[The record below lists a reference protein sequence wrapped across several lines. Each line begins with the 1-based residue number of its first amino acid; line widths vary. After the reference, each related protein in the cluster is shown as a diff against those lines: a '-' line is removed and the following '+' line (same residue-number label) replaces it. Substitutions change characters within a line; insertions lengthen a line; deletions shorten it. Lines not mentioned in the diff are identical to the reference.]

1 MVLEWFIQILKK
13 VMRNFKKLF
22 KLLSAKDKKKLFVL
36 LLFVL
41 LMAFLDMLGV
51 ASIMP
56 FIAVLTNPEMVNTN
70 IYLSK
75 LFLFSKNFG
84 IKTNEEFLVFLGMI
98 VFCMLIFS
106 LSIKTITTYFQYRF
120 LNSCEFNI
128 GRRLFEKYLNQP
140 YIWFLSRNS
149 SDLGKNILSEVTTI
163 VDQSIQPLIILC
175 VYGSV
180 SISLITLLIII
191 DPQIAILASLVLIA
205 TYSLIFKSI
214 KGILRKIGDE
224 RLRFNKDRFLA
235 VSEAFGA
242 AKEVKLG
249 KLEEFFIKRFSNP
262 AEIFSKHQGSVQ
274 IISTLPRYL
283 IEAISFGG
291 VILLVLFLM
300 GQSGDFSKTLSIIS
314 VYVFAGYRLMP
325 ALQQIYWAFS
335 QLRFSQPAL
344 EKFEQELFSSQN
356 DTSKFENIENIE
368 LSKNIFLKD
377 VNYTYP
383 NTDEPVLKNVNMEIA
398 ANSIVGI
405 VGETGSGK
413 TTMVDVI
420 LGLLEVE
427 KGEIKIDGKNLD
439 YKNIHLWQKI
449 IGYVPQKIYLSDES
463 IYANIAFGVEQ
474 KNIDK
479 NAVENAAKISKI
491 HDFISGELSNGYE
504 TVVGERG
511 SRLSGGQVQR
521 IGIARALYN
530 KPKVLILDEA
540 TSALDTL
547 TEDEIMKQILNLNDK
562 ITIILIAHRL
572 NTLRKCREIYFFE
585 KGKLNNKGSFEY
597 LMKNEQKFN
606 RMIKLIEDKK

>member
-1 MVLEWFIQILKK
+1 MVLRWFIQILKK

-22 KLLSAKDKKKLFVL
+22 KLLSVKDKKKLFVL
-36 LLFVL
+36 LIFVL
-41 LMAFLDMLGV
+41 LMAFLDMVGV

-75 LFLFSKNFG
+75 LFVFSENFG
-84 IKTNEEFLVFLGMI
+84 IKTNEEFLVFLGII

-140 YIWFLSRNS
+140 YVWFLSRNS

-175 VYGSV
+175 VYGSI

-291 VILLVLFLM
+291 IILLVLFLM
-300 GQSGDFSKTLSIIS
+300 GQSGDFSKALSIIS

-344 EKFEQELFSSQN
+344 EKFEKELFSSQN
-356 DTSKFENIENIE
+356 NPSKFENIEKIE
-368 LSKNIFLKD
+368 LNKNIFLKN

-383 NTDEPVLKNVNMEIA
+383 NTDEPVLKDVNMEIA
-398 ANSIVGI
+398 ANSIIGI
-405 VGETGSGK
+405 AGETGSGK
-413 TTMVDVI
+413 TTLVDVI
-420 LGLLEVE
+420 LGLLETE
-427 KGEIKIDGKNLD
+427 RGEIKIDGKNLD
-439 YKNIHLWQKI
+439 FKNIHQWQKI

-504 TVVGERG
+504 TIVGERG

-521 IGIARALYN
+521 MGIARALYRN
-530 KPKVLILDEA
+530 PKVLILDEA
-540 TSALDTL
+540 TSALDAL
-547 TEDEIMKQILNLNDK
+547 TEDEIMKKILNLNNK

-572 NTLRKCREIYFFE
+572 NTLRKCSEIYFFE
-585 KGKLNNKGSFEY
+585 KGQLSSKGSFDNLLINDKKFGKMVKLNN
-597 LMKNEQKFN
+597 Q
-606 RMIKLIEDKK
+606 DK

>member
-1 MVLEWFIQILKK
+1 
-13 VMRNFKKLF
+13 MRDFKKLF
-22 KLLSAKDKKKLFVL
+22 KLLSVKDKKKLFVL
-36 LLFVL
+36 LILVL
-41 LMAFLDMLGV
+41 LMAFLDMIGV

-75 LFLFSKNFG
+75 LFVFSENFG
-84 IKTNEEFLVFLGMI
+84 IKNNEEFLVFLGMM

-106 LSIKTITTYFQYRF
+106 LSIKAITTYFQYRF

-140 YIWFLSRNS
+140 YVWFLSRNS

-175 VYGSV
+175 VYGSI

-205 TYSLIFKSI
+205 TYGLIFKSI

-242 AKEVKLG
+242 AREVKFR
-249 KLEEFFIKRFSNP
+249 KLEEFFITRFSNP

-291 VILLVLFLM
+291 IILLVLFLM

-344 EKFEQELFSSQN
+344 EKFEQELFSSKN
-356 DTSKFENIENIE
+356 DTSKFANIENIE
-368 LSKNIFLKD
+368 LNKNIYLKD
-377 VNYTYP
+377 INYTYP
-383 NTDEPVLKNVNMEIA
+383 NTNGPVLKNVNMEIA

-405 VGETGSGK
+405 AGETGSGK

-420 LGLLEVE
+420 LGLLEAE
-427 KGEIKIDGKNLD
+427 KGEIKIDGKILD

-474 KNIDK
+474 KNIDI

-504 TVVGERG
+504 TIVGERG
-511 SRLSGGQVQR
+511 ARLSGGQVQR

-572 NTLRKCREIYFFE
+572 NTLRKCSEIYFFE
-585 KGKLNNKGSFEY
+585 KGMLNSRGSFENLLINDKKFAKMVKLNN
-597 LMKNEQKFN
+597 Q
-606 RMIKLIEDKK
+606 DK

>member
-1 MVLEWFIQILKK
+1 MVLRGFTQILKK
-13 VMRNFKKLF
+13 AMRNFKKLF
-22 KLLSAKDKKKLFVL
+22 KLLSVKDKKKLFVL
-36 LLFVL
+36 LIFVL
-41 LMAFLDMLGV
+41 LMAFLDMIGV

-75 LFLFSKNFG
+75 LYVFSKNFG
-84 IKTNEEFLVFLGMI
+84 IKTNDEFLVFLGMM

-106 LSIKTITTYFQYRF
+106 LSVKTITTYFQYRF

-140 YIWFLSRNS
+140 YVWFLSRNS

-191 DPQIAILASLVLIA
+191 DPQIAIFASLALIL

-214 KGILRKIGDE
+214 KGILHKIGDE
-224 RLRFNKDRFLA
+224 RLRFNRDRFLA

-242 AKEVKLG
+242 AKEVKFG
-249 KLEEFFIKRFSNP
+249 KLEEFFIKRFSKP
-262 AEIFSKHQGSVQ
+262 AEIYSRHQGSVQ

-291 VILLVLFLM
+291 VIILVLFLM
-300 GQSGDFSKTLSIIS
+300 GQSGDFSKALSIIS

-344 EKFEQELFSSQN
+344 DKFEKELLETQN
-356 DTSKFENIENIE
+356 YNLEYKENKNIEFN
-368 LSKNIFLKD
+368 KNIILKNI
-377 VNYTYP
+377 NYIYP
-383 NTDEPVLKNVNMEIA
+383 NSNEPILKNINIEIA
-398 ANSIVGI
+398 ANSVVGI
-405 VGETGSGK
+405 AGETGSGK
-413 TTMVDVI
+413 TTMADVI
-420 LGLLEVE
+420 LGLLETD
-427 KGEIKIDGKNLD
+427 KGEILIDGKNIS
-439 YKNIHLWQKI
+439 YKNIHQWQKM

-463 IYANIAFGVEQ
+463 IYSNIAFGEQ
-474 KNIDK
+474 YTDIDK
-479 NAVENAAKISKI
+479 NAVHSAAKISKI
-491 HDFISGELSNGYE
+491 DDFISNELPNGYE
-504 TVVGERG
+504 TIVGERG

-521 IGIARALYN
+521 IGIARALYH
-530 KPKVLILDEA
+530 KPKVLVLDEA

-547 TEDEIMKQILNLNDK
+547 TEDEIMKQILKFDTK

-572 NTLRKCREIYFFE
+572 NTLRKCSEIYFFE

-606 RMIKLIEDKK
+606 SMIKLIEDKK